1 MICLCWYAS
10 ATPVDAEDT
19 CTISPQ
25 SVDNAVC
32 ARCAGVVHGGKFY
45 LPMPALNGEDIRIYD
60 FSNEVAEFLQLTVCP
75 RGFQAQLLGAQ

>member
-25 SVDNAVC
+25 SVDNAVW
-32 ARCAGVVHGGKFY
+32 AHCAGVVHGGKFY
-45 LPMPALNGEDIRIYD
+45 LPALDGEDIRIYD
-60 FSNEVAEFLQLTVCP
+60 FSNEEWEFC
-75 RGFQAQLLGAQ
+75 R